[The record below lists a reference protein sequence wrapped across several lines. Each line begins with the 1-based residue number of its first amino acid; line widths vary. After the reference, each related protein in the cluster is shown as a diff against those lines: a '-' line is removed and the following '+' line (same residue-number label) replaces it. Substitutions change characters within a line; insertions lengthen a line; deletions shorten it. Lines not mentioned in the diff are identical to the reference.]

1 MKRFRLPANFRW
13 LRSTFLF
20 AVFCTATG
28 SLLSVPKSAPKK
40 SDAKT
45 AELPVA
51 KTQRPPAADDL
62 YEGPAVAKPLPP
74 KPALPAE
81 NKIEATISPGPK
93 YADAW
98 PSEYRK
104 AEADLQLTSESENRA
119 NAMAEFV
126 RGQVASAK
134 GEPDVALEAW
144 KRASSLD
151 PANADLAVKVAFELA
166 KRNEPGEAI
175 RILKDS
181 IAAAPKEPKTHIYL
195 SQIYEKNLN
204 KHELAIAAALKATEV
219 APDYFPSWAAVYEL
233 HDGAGDKKKATDV
246 MEKALKSP
254 AKSAEYWLQFGGF
267 LRKVFLK
274 DDGTASPE
282 ELRQMETVFR
292 KAVELKPDD
301 ASVLAQA
308 GDFFALARN
317 HKEALDFY
325 ARAVKLNQASRD
337 EATRNLREKHIRAL
351 LANDRK
357 AEAFPLLEQLSR
369 DPATSMRN
377 DLYEW
382 LAELYEQ
389 AGQVDKALEQY
400 KQTLVLDVSDP
411 TNHLRLAYAQLRAKK
426 FDDAVGTL
434 TKARKKFPNRTEITA
449 QLASALSSAKRHAE
463 ALAMF
468 EKAAEEAR
476 GRNESILNASL
487 FEMWAFA
494 AERAGQ
500 FDKAV
505 ELLKKSIES
514 NPDAPGA
521 YNDLGY
527 MWVERGLNLEEAGAF
542 IKKAIE
548 LDGDNAAYLD
558 SLGWYYFKTGKFE
571 EAKRELLNA
580 LSKMKEEDATVLEH
594 LGDTYEQLGN
604 LREALNQWQRA
615 LKLEPENPD
624 KLREKIE
631 AAKKKQGA

>member
-1 MKRFRLPANFRW
+1 MKRFRLPAISRW
-13 LRSTFLF
+13 LRSAFLS
-20 AVFCTATG
+20 AVLCIALT
-28 SLLSVPKSAPKK
+28 SLRAAPKSAAKK
-40 SDAKT
+40 SDAKSVEVP
-45 AELPVA
+45 AA
-51 KTQRPPAADDL
+51 RTQHPPATEDL
-62 YEGPAVAKPLPP
+62 YEGPATVRPLTQ

-81 NKIEATISPGPK
+81 NKLEATISAGPK

-104 AEADLQLTSESENRA
+104 AEADLQLAPESENRA

-126 RGQVASAK
+126 RGQIASAK
-134 GEPDVALEAW
+134 GDPDAALDAW

-181 IAAAPKEPKTHIYL
+181 IAVAPKEPKTHIYL
-195 SQIYEKNLN
+195 SQVYEKNLN
-204 KHELAIAAALKATEV
+204 KHDLALSAAQKATEI

-233 HDGAGDKKKATDV
+233 HDAAGDKKKAADV
-246 MEKALKSP
+246 IEKAVKSP
-254 AKSAEYWLQFGGF
+254 AKSAEYWLQLGGF

-282 ELRQMETVFR
+282 ELRQMETAFR

-301 ASVLAQA
+301 ASVLAQT
-308 GDFFALARN
+308 GDFFTLARKQ
-317 HKEALDFY
+317 KEALDFY
-325 ARAVKLNQASRD
+325 AQAVKLNQAPTD
-337 EATRNLREKHIRAL
+337 EAMKNLREKHIRAL
-351 LANDRK
+351 IANDRK
-357 AEAFPLLEQLSR
+357 AEALPLLERLAR
-369 DPATSMRN
+369 DPSVSMRS
-377 DLYEW
+377 DLYEF

-400 KQTLVLDVSDP
+400 KQSLVLDVSSP
-411 TNHLRLAYAQLRAKK
+411 TNHIRLAYAQIRAKK
-426 FDDAVGTL
+426 FDDAVATL
-434 TKARKKFPNRTEITA
+434 TKARKKFPNRAEITA
-449 QLASALSSAKRHAE
+449 QLASALSSAKRHAD

-468 EKAAEEAR
+468 EKAAEESR
-476 GRNESILNASL
+476 GRNESLLGASL

-548 LDGDNAAYLD
+548 LDDDNPAYLD
-558 SLGWYYFKTGKFE
+558 SLGWYFFKIGKFE

-580 LSKMKEEDATVLEH
+580 LGKMKEEDPTVLEH

-604 LREALNQWQRA
+604 LREALNHWQRA
-615 LKLEPENPD
+615 LKLEPDNAD

>member
-1 MKRFRLPANFRW
+1 MKRFRLPANSRW
-13 LRSTFLF
+13 LRTTFLF
-20 AVFCTATG
+20 AVFCAATG
-28 SLLSVPKSAPKK
+28 TLLSTPKATSKK

-45 AELPVA
+45 AELPTA
-51 KTQRPPAADDL
+51 NTQRPPATDDL
-62 YEGPAVAKPLPP
+62 YEGTAPAKSVLP
-74 KPALPAE
+74 KSVVPAE
-81 NKIEATISPGPK
+81 NKLEATISPGPK

-104 AEADLQLTSESENRA
+104 AEMDLQLAPVLENRA

-126 RGQVASAK
+126 RGQQASAK
-134 GEPDVALEAW
+134 GDPDVALDAW

-151 PANADLAVKVAFELA
+151 PANAELAVKVAFELA
-166 KRNEPGEAI
+166 KRNEPAEAI

-195 SQIYEKNLN
+195 SQIYAKNLN
-204 KHELAIAAALKATEV
+204 KHDLALAAALKATEV
-219 APDYFPSWAAVYEL
+219 APDFFPSWAALYEL
-233 HDGAGDKKKATDV
+233 HDAAGEKKKAADV
-246 MEKALKSP
+246 MEKAIKSP
-254 AKSAEYWLQFGGF
+254 ARSADYWLQLGGF

-274 DDGTASPE
+274 DDGTASPV
-282 ELRQMETVFR
+282 ELWQMETVFR

-308 GDFFALARN
+308 GDFFALARYQ
-317 HKEALDFY
+317 KEALDFY
-325 ARAVKLNQASRD
+325 ARAVKLNQAPTD
-337 EATRNLREKHIRAL
+337 EATKNLREKHIRAL
-351 LANDRK
+351 IANDRK
-357 AEAFPLLEQLSR
+357 AEALPLLERLAR

-377 DLYEW
+377 DLYEF
-382 LAELYEQ
+382 LAELYEE
-389 AGQVDKALEQY
+389 AGQVDKALDQY
-400 KQTLVLDVSDP
+400 KQSLVLDVSNP
-411 TNHLRLAYAQLRAKK
+411 SNHLRLAFAQIRTKK
-426 FDDAVGTL
+426 FDDAIDTL
-434 TKARKKFPNRTEITA
+434 TKARKKFPNRPEITA
-449 QLASALSSAKRHAE
+449 QLASAMSSAKRHAD

-468 EKAAEEAR
+468 EKAAEESR
-476 GRNESILNASL
+476 GRNESLLSASL

-527 MWVERGLNLEEAGAF
+527 MWVERGLNLEEAGAH

-548 LDGDNAAYLD
+548 LDDDNPAYLD
-558 SLGWYYFKTGKFE
+558 SLGWYYFKIGKFE
-571 EAKRELLNA
+571 EAKRELMNA
-580 LSKMKEEDATVLEH
+580 ISKMKEEDATVLEH

-615 LKLEPENPD
+615 LKLEPDNAD

>member
-1 MKRFRLPANFRW
+1 MKRFRLPAISRR
-13 LRSTFLF
+13 LRSAFLF

-28 SLLSVPKSAPKK
+28 SLLSAPKSASKK
-40 SDAKT
+40 PDAKA
-45 AELPVA
+45 AEIPAA
-51 KTQRPPAADDL
+51 KTQRPPATDDL
-62 YEGPAVAKPLPP
+62 YEGPSSAKPAPS
-74 KPALPAE
+74 KPVVPAE
-81 NKIEATISPGPK
+81 NKLEATISAGPK

-104 AEADLQLTSESENRA
+104 AEADLQLAPELENRA

-126 RGQVASAK
+126 RGQLASAK
-134 GEPDVALEAW
+134 GDPDAALDAW

-151 PANADLAVKVAFELA
+151 PANAELAVKVAFELA
-166 KRNEPGEAI
+166 KRNEPAEAI

-195 SQIYEKNLN
+195 SQIYAKNLN
-204 KHELAIAAALKATEV
+204 KHDLALAAALKATEV
-219 APDYFPSWAAVYEL
+219 APDFFQSWAAVYEL
-233 HDGAGDKKKATDV
+233 HDAVGDKKKAAEV
-246 MEKALKSP
+246 MEKAIKSP
-254 AKSAEYWLQFGGF
+254 AKSADYWLRLGGF

-301 ASVLAQA
+301 ASVLAQT

-317 HKEALDFY
+317 NKEALDFY
-325 ARAVKLNQASRD
+325 ARAVKLNQAPAD
-337 EATRNLREKHIRAL
+337 EATKNLREKHIRAL
-351 LANDRK
+351 IANDRK
-357 AEAFPLLEQLSR
+357 AEALPLLERLAR
-369 DPATSMRN
+369 DPAVSMRG
-377 DLYEW
+377 DLYEF

-400 KQTLVLDVSDP
+400 KQSLVLDVSNP
-411 TNHLRLAYAQLRAKK
+411 ANHVRLAFAQLRAKK
-426 FDDAVGTL
+426 FEDAVATL
-434 TKARKKFPNRTEITA
+434 TKARKKFPNRAEVTA

-476 GRNESILNASL
+476 GRNESLLNASL

-505 ELLKKSIES
+505 ELLKKNIE
-514 NPDAPGA
+514 NYPDAPGA

-527 MWVERGLNLEEAGAF
+527 MWVERGLNLEQAGVY
-542 IKKAIE
+542 IKKAVE
-548 LDGDNAAYLD
+548 LDDDNPAYLD

-580 LSKMKEEDATVLEH
+580 LGKMKEEDATVLEH

-604 LREALNQWQRA
+604 LREALNHWQRA
-615 LKLEPENPD
+615 LKLEPENAD